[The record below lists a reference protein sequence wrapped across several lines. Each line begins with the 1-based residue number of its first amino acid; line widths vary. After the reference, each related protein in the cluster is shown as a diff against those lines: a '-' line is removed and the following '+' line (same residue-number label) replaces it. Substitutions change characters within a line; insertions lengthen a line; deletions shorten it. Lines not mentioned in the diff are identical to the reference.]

1 MCYLV
6 CLLMRPLK
14 SSLAKPDNVVGV
26 ISILTSL
33 ISGQLAESKN
43 LHALLKYES
52 TPHQSHDV
60 SYTSDIYIE
69 DDQFDIIIADTE
81 DIIQS
86 SNTVKHKVNYLAGH
100 LEHKFQANIVSAE
113 TEHEDDHRNNSVS
126 HKSKQ
131 RWTNCTSTLNSTFHT
146 LSL

>member
-1 MCYLV
+1 MNLGLFV
-6 CLLMRPLK
+6 ATNLK
-14 SSLAKPDNVVGV
+14 DEGNFYVDVVD
-26 ISILTSL
+26 IKATA
-33 ISGQLAESKN
+33 QSKN
-43 LHALLKYES
+43 LLALFKYDS
-52 TPHQSHDV
+52 TLHQFQNV
-60 SYTSDIYIE
+60 PCTSDIYIE
-69 DDQFDIIIADTE
+69 DDQFDITMADTE
-81 DIIQS
+81 DLIQS
-86 SNTVKHKVNYLAGH
+86 SDTVKHKVIYLAGH